1 MPDPVSWFLIRPGWK
16 VFAADGPEFGAVDE
30 VAGDDNADIFDGLA
44 IATSAFGKPRY
55 VPSEQVGQIF
65 EGEVHLTISREQ
77 AETLANISSRRRPPR
92 SSPTQGRLRRVAR
105 LRSAGARGEGVRAHR
120 EARALDERLPADRV
134 LLPPAVRVVTPGCET
149 GAVQPRRAVPLVLAV
164 AGLLVV
170 AALASHGRPLTGSR
184 GTGPTP
190 RFFDYVF
197 TTIALL
203 AIAIAVV
210 FLWSIVGT
218 KWDRPQGR
226 PVFGVRQFVVSLAAS
241 LLFAWLLFHAH
252 FHFFAKTTTNKGA
265 KTTKTAPGV
274 APHEPA
280 PIGRRGAHLRWDEI
294 AIVGALLAAAGVAAF
309 ASRKTKPAKEWRFR
323 SHEDVALA
331 LDESLDDLRREPDLR
346 RAIIAAYARME
357 RALAAA
363 GIPRRPS
370 EAPLEFLARA
380 LQGLDASADGVT
392 RLTDL
397 FEWAKFSRTSL
408 TRRCVTRRSPRSS
421 RCATSC
427 ARPCEAAA

>member
-1 MPDPVSWFLIRPGWK
+1 
-16 VFAADGPEFGAVDE
+16 
-30 VAGDDNADIFDGLA
+30 
-44 IATSAFGKPRY
+44 
-55 VPSEQVGQIF
+55 VPS
-65 EGEVHLTISREQ
+65 HLLARIVRDGAPAYIRAA
-77 AETLANISSRRRPPR
+77 AE
-92 SSPTQGRLRRVAR
+92 RVCGH
-105 LRSAGARGEGVRAHR
+105 LLSAA
-120 EARALDERLPADRV
+120 
-134 LLPPAVRVVTPGCET
+134 GCET
-149 GAVQPRRAVPLVLAV
+149 DAVQPRRVVPLVLAV
-164 AGLLVV
+164 AGLLAV

-197 TTIALL
+197 TTVALF

-210 FLWSIVGT
+210 FVTSVVST
-218 KWDRPQGR
+218 KWDKPQGR
-226 PVFGVRQFVVSLAAS
+226 PVFGLWQFVVSLVTALA
-241 LLFAWLLFHAH
+241 LGWLLLHSNLH
-252 FHFFAKTTTNKGA
+252 FNAKQLNGA
-265 KTTKTAPGV
+265 GKPKKHGRSIVLPD
-274 APHEPA
+274 PS
-280 PIGRRGAHLRWDEI
+280 PIGRRRAHFRWDEI

-309 ASRKTKPAKEWRFR
+309 ASRKARPVKEWRFR
-323 SHEDVALA
+323 SHEDVVLA

-397 FEWAKFSRTSL
+397 FEWAKFSPHQPDETMRDEAIAALESL
-408 TRRCVTRRSPRSS
+408 RDELRAPMQ
-421 RCATSC
+421 
-427 ARPCEAAA
+427 AAA